1 MCPLFFLVLL
11 TSSEPDVKPV
21 CYATIIHDILLT
33 VRIYLHH
40 LLVAAQRQCEVGL
53 WVEDEDEAE
62 LVGVELL
69 RQCIRVYQLVLS
81 EVLVQLAVRLP
92 RFH

>member
-1 MCPLFFLVLL
+1 MYPLFFLVLL

-21 CYATIIHDILLT
+21 CYTTIKHGFSLT
-33 VRIYLHH
+33 YRTSLH
-40 LLVAAQRQCEVGL
+40 LPVAAQRQCEVGL
-53 WVEDEDEAE
+53 GVEDEAE
-62 LVGVELL
+62 LGVVEPL
-69 RQCIRVYQLVLS
+69 RQFIRVYQLVLS